1 MYRSSV
7 CNTWRILVSFF
18 PAFMN
23 WLSIALWKQRCLNML
38 EVKFYGYSPSTQP
51 QQKFA
56 RHIIHD
62 DCRTYC
68 VVSSNSIISAS
79 PSSPLSVTSDQNFSN
94 LFFHNETGLLFR
106 WSGIIMSP
114 LLKGLNSNLHHRTQI
129 IMYSVFLALVI
140 LTVSAKHSGCLII
153 KLSKK
158 LSLLI

>member
-1 MYRSSV
+1 MQHLENFSIIFSSFYELTFHCFMKTKMFKHVRSKI
-7 CNTWRILVSFF
+7 R
-18 PAFMN
+18 
-23 WLSIALWKQRCLNML
+23 WLFTQH
-38 EVKFYGYSPSTQP
+38 STL
-51 QQKFA
+51 QKFA

-62 DCRTYC
+62 DCKTYC

-106 WSGIIMSP
+106 WSGIITSP

-129 IMYSVFLALVI
+129 VMYSVFLALVI